1 MNINDEKKLDRLL
14 AEMPKREYDL
24 DAWLAEDETE
34 AFDRMVHEQGRAGV
48 PTDGAGVPGGSL
60 TDGQS
65 VALQFA
71 AGSSGKTAGNKRRRI
86 WRWVAAAACFL
97 AVVGVG
103 LHYQSGERTRPIA
116 QLVRT
121 NPSVG
126 AHQSVSR
133 CSPIRQSVRVSQ
145 SIGARQSDKSC
156 ASVRQKLR
164 TNPSIGAHQSDKS
177 CASIDQP
184 TVLDSDPSLH
194 YASNDLAKDTGQ
206 LDNRPRSVGQASEM
220 LTERDLPIT
229 RPENYR
235 YTPEEIALMKKQA
248 REAYLKWV
256 EIELEITRYTL
267 EQTAQQFND
276 M

>member
-126 AHQSVSR
+126 AHQSVNR
-133 CSPIRQSVRVSQ
+133 CASVSQSVRVSRTKV
-145 SIGARQSDKSC
+145 ARQSDKSC
-156 ASVRQKLR
+156 APIRQSVRISR
-164 TNPSIGAHQSDKS
+164 TKVARRLTNRPCSIQTRACTTPRTTWRRTPVSWT
-177 CASIDQP
+177 ID
-184 TVLDSDPSLH
+184 H
-194 YASNDLAKDTGQ
+194 GQ
-206 LDNRPRSVGQASEM
+206 LDKP
-220 LTERDLPIT
+220 
-229 RPENYR
+229 
-235 YTPEEIALMKKQA
+235 
-248 REAYLKWV
+248 LKC
-256 EIELEITRYTL
+256 
-267 EQTAQQFND
+267 
-276 M
+276 